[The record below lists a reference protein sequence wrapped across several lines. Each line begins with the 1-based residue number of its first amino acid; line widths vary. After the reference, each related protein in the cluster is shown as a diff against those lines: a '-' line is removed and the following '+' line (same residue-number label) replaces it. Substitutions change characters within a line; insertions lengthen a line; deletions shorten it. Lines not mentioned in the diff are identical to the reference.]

1 MTFGYSRLENLQLL
15 EVDGVRVHNMAH
27 LVQLLEQGPEEDGDG
42 GSGSSDSSSS
52 ESSESS
58 SSSEQQQAERSRY
71 VRFTLERNQ
80 LVILD
85 RREAE
90 AALPRILET
99 HRIPAARSAD
109 LLPAAG
115 GQAAAAG
122 AA

>member
-27 LVQLLEQGPEEDGDG
+27 LVQLLEQGPEEDGGG
-42 GSGSSDSSSS
+42 GSSSSDSSSS
-52 ESSESS
+52 D

-71 VRFTLERNQ
+71 VRFALERNQ

-109 LLPAAG
+109 LFPAAG